1 MRPRQETKGY
11 EMKKLTVI
19 CLASLSL
26 FACTKGVDPEP
37 TPSPLTSGVQRQAD
51 IYAAV
56 IGGGEKYGDLWIVDQ
71 ICPDAGQPSDHK
83 GCTPM
88 SADLKA
94 ALLER
99 FPAARFT
106 SDPQPMQDRL
116 MEKGGV
122 TINWVGPM
130 VGSGDTVQVPSGYW
144 CGGLC
149 GSGGIKVVEFKNGE
163 WKVTGSVGGTWV
175 S

>member
-1 MRPRQETKGY
+1 MRKFVATCVAALALVACSKEVGPRP
-11 EMKKLTVI
+11 
-19 CLASLSL
+19 LAGLSPQGS
-26 FACTKGVDPEP
+26 A
-37 TPSPLTSGVQRQAD
+37 VQRQAD

-56 IGGGEKYGDLWIVDQ
+56 IGGGEKFGDLWIVDQ
-71 ICPDAGQPSDHK
+71 ICPDAGEPVDHK

-88 SADLKA
+88 SSDLKA

-116 MEKGGV
+116 MEKGGA
-122 TINWVGPM
+122 TINWVGP
-130 VGSGDTVQVPSGYW
+130 VAGSGDTVQVSSGYW

-149 GSGGIKVVEFKNGE
+149 GSGGTRVVEFKNGE
-163 WKVTGSVGGTWV
+163 WKVTGSVGGTWI